1 MFCDGI
7 GIAIGVRNSVVN
19 GIFVVVVVIVVD
31 GIISVV
37 VISLI
42 SVHNHFL
49 KILQL
54 KVQENIFEI
63 GKFGKKSPDLLY
75 LLFFHFLFGVV

>member
-7 GIAIGVRNSVVN
+7 GIVIGVRNSVVN
-19 GIFVVVVVIVVD
+19 GIFVVVVVIVVVVTV
-31 GIISVV
+31 SVV

-42 SVHNHFL
+42 SVHLHLPKN
-49 KILQL
+49 LQL

-63 GKFGKKSPDLLY
+63 GKFGKKSPDFLLSMNEVNIKY
-75 LLFFHFLFGVV
+75 